1 MKASRYQFAL
11 DMHDVQSQVCL
22 MATEG
27 DTMREFVIN
36 LCEGGE
42 AFTAE
47 GVTSL
52 QMLIEGPDRKVRAE
66 FGDNNPRLS
75 EDCSQVIY
83 RFTNDTCPNE
93 GLYECKIVFYGD
105 AAQNEVLWTPCFSI
119 FAGKKKQDRMTL

>member
-11 DMHDVQSQVCL
+11 DMHEVQSQVCL

-42 AFTAE
+42 PFVAE

-52 QMLIEGPDRKVRAE
+52 QMLIEGPDKSVRTE
-66 FGDNNPRLS
+66 FGDGNPHLS
-75 EDCSQVIY
+75 DDGSQVIY
-83 RFTNDTCPNE
+83 RFTSQTCPNE

-105 AAQNEVLWTPCFSI
+105 AEKTEVLWTPCFSI
-119 FAGKKKQDRMTL
+119 FAGKKKQGLTT